1 MTPRKSTSQSFRW
14 LGKYLSRTGVSTSVG
29 QVVSRDLF
37 YIDFSNIHRFI
48 SFRIDS
54 HFFTCYRDKI
64 TVADRMDASE
74 TYNVKV

>member
-54 HFFTCYRDKI
+54 HFFTFYRYKI
-64 TVADRMDASE
+64 TVADRMDPSE